1 MTSFFHNLG
10 FFFVFFFLLTSIL
23 KKNLIFYLKWL
34 ILGDTD
40 RLLEHS
46 DADDDEDEG
55 NTSTPFQPDYDSTRI
70 EQETINFHK

>member
-10 FFFVFFFLLTSIL
+10 GFFFTDFHLE
-23 KKNLIFYLKWL
+23 KKLIFYLKWL

>member
-10 FFFVFFFLLTSIL
+10 FFFFFFTDFHLE

>member
-10 FFFVFFFLLTSIL
+10 FFFFLTDFHLE
-23 KKNLIFYLKWL
+23 KKLIFYLKWL

-46 DADDDEDEG
+46 DADDNEDEG
-55 NTSTPFQPDYDSTRI
+55 NTSTPFQPDYDSTL
-70 EQETINFHK
+70 N